1 MMEAVSR
8 ISLLRVFA
16 AVLLAGAVFC
26 FGRFGIAAAASLDD
40 LLAGALTPSA
50 APALLGPITS
60 AGRVGWECKPERA
73 AAAAG
78 WHEAELPLDRGA
90 P

>member
-1 MMEAVSR
+1 MMKVVSR
-8 ISLLRVFA
+8 THLIR
-16 AVLLAGAVFC
+16 LLAALLLAAGFAWSGRLAIAGA
-26 FGRFGIAAAASLDD
+26 ATLED
-40 LLAGALTPSA
+40 LLAAAMAPSA

-73 AAAAG
+73 ASALTYRQ
-78 WHEAELPLDRGA
+78 AELPAQPGT